1 VEVRKVIRLKGSYLL
16 YLPKRVAS
24 SFVSEE
30 VNVFWEGDFVG
41 VTPLALRRATAE
53 VALPQVVVAG
63 YAVGLDE
70 LELPTC
76 AEEAV
81 AEMAEKMGAVVEQVD
96 GVCKLRY
103 VDKYVD
109 KEEVVGRML
118 SALRYLLDGL
128 ARGTATRSAVRAVD
142 DETDVLRL
150 TVNRLCTKAPTPK
163 CAFYIQLARYYE
175 RAVDHVRELYA
186 EKPPQALWALLWEAA
201 EELNKIH
208 LHRQIAAVA
217 HYLSTM
223 ASRRFTAMQHTHQ
236 ELQTIHAVRVL
247 DYLENAAE
255 VYLDMAIYEAQTKS
269 PLQNSSIHTSSAS
282 RSRRST

>member
-76 AEEAV
+76 AEEAA

-163 CAFYIQLARYYE
+163 VRLLHPD
-175 RAVDHVRELYA
+175 RAPTNAPSTTSESSTPKSRPRPSGPSCG
-186 EKPPQALWALLWEAA
+186 KPP
-201 EELNKIH
+201 
-208 LHRQIAAVA
+208 RS
-217 HYLSTM
+217 ST
-223 ASRRFTAMQHTHQ
+223 RYTYTGR
-236 ELQTIHAVRVL
+236 
-247 DYLENAAE
+247 
-255 VYLDMAIYEAQTKS
+255 
-269 PLQNSSIHTSSAS
+269 
-282 RSRRST
+282 